1 MTAASN
7 YLENA
12 VLDHVF
18 RNTTLTSPTTV
29 YVKMHTGGP
38 GEDCTSNP
46 ATETTRKALTF
57 AAASGGSIAA
67 TGTPVASWTSL
78 AATETWTHF
87 SIWDH
92 LTAGNPLA
100 YAALDASMAVTSGGN
115 AQLDSIT
122 VTQT

>member
-1 MTAASN
+1 MPASN
-7 YLENA
+7 YLNNKL
-12 VLDHVF
+12 LDHTF
-18 RNTTLTSPTTV
+18 RNTAWTSPTTV
-29 YVKMHTGGP
+29 YVQMHIGDP
-38 GEDCTSNP
+38 GADCVNNG
-46 ATETTRKALTF
+46 AAETTRKALTF

-100 YAALDASMAVTSGGN
+100 YAALDASMSVTSGGN

-122 VTQT
+122 VTHT